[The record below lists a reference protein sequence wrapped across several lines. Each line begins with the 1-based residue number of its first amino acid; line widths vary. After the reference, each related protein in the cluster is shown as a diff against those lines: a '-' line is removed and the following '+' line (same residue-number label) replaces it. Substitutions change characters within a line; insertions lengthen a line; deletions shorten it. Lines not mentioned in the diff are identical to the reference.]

1 MGELEQAAAAL
12 ANAPS
17 VAVISHV
24 NPEGDAIGTILGV
37 AQSLR
42 AAGKRAAAFNADP
55 LPPWLAHLP
64 GAAEIRRTRPTAEGY
79 ACYLVVDTSD
89 LERTGG
95 MVEGRSADDLLVNV
109 DHHPGNTRF
118 GQINWVDAAAS
129 SAGEMVYGL
138 LRQGGFPIPADA
150 ATNLYAAV
158 FTDTGGFRFGN
169 TTPDTLRVS
178 AELLECGAET
188 ADVARRL
195 YGHRDLR
202 EWRLLA
208 EALAGMQQGAD
219 GRLAWIE
226 VTRAAQGRAGVGLEV
241 TDDFIQY
248 PRALHGV
255 ELAVAFKEMDAR
267 EIRVSFRSNGRLD
280 VAALAGRFGGGGHRN
295 AAGCTIRA
303 ALAVVRADVL
313 RAAEGALADG

>member
-1 MGELEQAAAAL
+1 
-12 ANAPS
+12 
-17 VAVISHV
+17 
-24 NPEGDAIGTILGV
+24 
-37 AQSLR
+37 
-42 AAGKRAAAFNADP
+42 
-55 LPPWLAHLP
+55 
-64 GAAEIRRTRPTAEGY
+64 
-79 ACYLVVDTSD
+79 
-89 LERTGG
+89 
-95 MVEGRSADDLLVNV
+95 MVEGRAADALLVNV

-118 GQINWVDAAAS
+118 GQINWVDSAAS
-129 SAGEMVYGL
+129 SAGEMVTGL
-138 LRQGGFPIPADA
+138 LRRGGFPIPADA

-208 EALAGMQQGAD
+208 EALAGMQQGTD

-267 EIRVSFRSNGRLD
+267 EIRVSFRSNGSLD